1 MKRLSFLLIYLLFA
15 SVSAVATFEFEDPTQ
30 PAEVDET
37 GQAIAEEGGKVF
49 FSDGASG
56 TRSITLERGD
66 YLKLIVGNYVHGF
79 KEFDTSVKTS
89 DDSVRVG
96 VYFAGDAQGRERAE
110 QLAERFRQQV
120 PSILDDYKW
129 AKDVTLIVYVYDN
142 SRLK

>member
-15 SVSAVATFEFEDPTQ
+15 SMSAVATFEVDDPTQ
-30 PAEVDET
+30 PAAIDEA
-37 GQAIAEEGGKVF
+37 GQAIGEEGGKVF
-49 FSDGASG
+49 YSDGVSNK
-56 TRSITLERGD
+56 RSITLEQGD

-89 DDSVRVG
+89 GDSVRVG
-96 VYFAGDAQGRERAE
+96 VYFAGDVQGRQRAE
-110 QLAERFRQQV
+110 QLAERFRQQL

-129 AKDVTLIVYVYDN
+129 TKEITLIVYVYDK